1 MLKQYL
7 ELPRAVHILCI
18 GAFVNRAGT
27 FLVPFLTIYLQKE
40 LNLGT
45 GFATRAM
52 GAYGVG
58 AFLASLVGGHLADW
72 IGRRVVMLISLFG
85 SAAVLLVFGS
95 LSSPWIIMVALLIFA
110 LIAEM
115 YRPAALAM
123 IADLTE
129 SNRRPHAYGLMYVA
143 VNLGFSVAAAVG
155 GSLSQFSFQWL
166 FWGDALTACVYG
178 GLILVTIRETLPS
191 RVGGLATQ
199 HVDPPDDSDEH
210 RTPGSIKLSDAVK
223 HILTDWTFMVY
234 SLGIFF
240 LAVTYIQAM
249 STFPLYLGQLGI
261 SAAGYGVIIALNG
274 LMIVVLQLP
283 ITSIVVRFNRGA
295 MLILSALLTA
305 VGFGIIG
312 LADTVGQ
319 FALTVVV
326 WTTGEL
332 ISAPLMTAI
341 VSDLAPTPLRAR
353 YMGVCS
359 MCFSSAMMVGAP
371 IGGAVLA
378 HLGGQYLWAGS
389 AAVGFTAALAFW
401 FVRNR
406 ITVPQAAVTSHH

>member
-58 AFLASLVGGHLADW
+58 AFLASLVGGHLADR

-95 LSSPWIIMVALLIFA
+95 LSSPWIIMVALLIFS

-191 RVGGLATQ
+191 RVGGLTVQ
-199 HVDPPDDSDEH
+199 PVDPPDDGDE
-210 RTPGSIKLSDAVK
+210 RGAPPIKLNAALK

-261 SAAGYGVIIALNG
+261 GAAGYGVIIALNG

-295 MLILSALLTA
+295 MVILSAVLTA
-305 VGFGIIG
+305 VGFGFIG
-312 LADTVGQ
+312 LADTMGQ

-371 IGGAVLA
+371 LGGAVLA
-378 HLGGQYLWAGS
+378 QLGGQYLWAGS
-389 AAVGFTAALAFW
+389 AAVGMTAALAFW

-406 ITVPQAAVTSHH
+406 ITVPQAAVTARH